1 MHIQLNHL
9 QKLLRRRNIELN
21 IDDLAVGWLANEGY
35 DPRYG
40 ARPLR
45 RVIQQRLLNPMA
57 NRLLEGTIR
66 DGDRVVITH
75 SDEGLDVNSLHR
87 AAA

>member
-1 MHIQLNHL
+1 
-9 QKLLRRRNIELN
+9 
-21 IDDLAVGWLANEGY
+21 
-35 DPRYG
+35 
-40 ARPLR
+40 
-45 RVIQQRLLNPMA
+45 MA

-66 DGDRVVITH
+66 DGDRVVITN